1 MTVASPAA
9 SNGQIAKSGL
19 GELVEYPHAA
29 DRAGADRA
37 RAADLE
43 D

>member
-1 MTVASPAA
+1 MMVASPAGSKGQMVKPA
-9 SNGQIAKSGL
+9 SC
-19 GELVEYPHAA
+19 EFVEYPHAA